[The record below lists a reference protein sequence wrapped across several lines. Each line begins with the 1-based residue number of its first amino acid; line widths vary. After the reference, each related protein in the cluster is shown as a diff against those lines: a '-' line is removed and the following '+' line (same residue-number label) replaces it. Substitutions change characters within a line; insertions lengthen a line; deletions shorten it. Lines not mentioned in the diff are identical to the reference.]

1 MITGAAK
8 TTGSRALLLP
18 QFGLGFWW
26 VFLLWHF
33 FPQPSSMAHHVAHP
47 TSIMRLMLMIG
58 LTLSTLSFALFNRRL
73 RSLYGRNAIVAG
85 LLTLGSAGV
94 ILTRLADSGVVAGGW
109 LFFGLTAAG
118 AALGV
123 PLLQWMETFAQ
134 TGSKSA
140 SISASGSMVLGS
152 VLYLLLVALSGVST
166 LIVTIAIALMPWLA
180 TVCLTVSRRHQAPS
194 EDRAVPGRKGSSVPP
209 LILGGGFV
217 YSVAYAFM
225 LSFLVHGST
234 VPATLAATHTA
245 AVLGWSIAGVLL
257 LIGAVRSKG
266 EPDLGVAIRPA
277 LPLVAIGVLLLPV
290 VGTGRSYIV
299 AAAVAAGYGFFW
311 ILSTIIAVTLAR
323 RLSVSSL
330 LVGGLVC
337 AVSATGN
344 AVGVAAEILVLRGEA
359 GTQGLPAV
367 VSLVIVFALLLAST
381 FAVSD
386 RSVST
391 LWGLAGAG
399 SPRHQGISL
408 EQRCAAMAAAFGLT
422 PREREVLVMLAKG
435 RNTEYI
441 QRTLVVSS
449 NTVRTHI
456 RRIYE
461 KLDVHSHQELIDMA
475 ESFKPAEDD
484 VVE

>member
-1 MITGAAK
+1 MLTGA
-8 TTGSRALLLP
+8 TRSVEWEPLLLR

-33 FPQPSSMAHHVAHP
+33 FPQPSCMIHHDNPVGV
-47 TSIMRLMLMIG
+47 MRLMLMIG
-58 LTLSTLSFALFNRRL
+58 LTLSTLGVALVSKRVG
-73 RSLYGRNAIVAG
+73 SLYRHKAAVMG
-85 LLTLGSAGV
+85 LLVLGSLGV
-94 ILTRLADSGVVAGGW
+94 ALTRLADAAVIPGHW
-109 LFFGLTAAG
+109 LFIGLAMAG
-118 AALGV
+118 ATLGV
-123 PLLQWMETFAQ
+123 PLLLWMEAFALV
-134 TGSKSA
+134 GSRSA
-140 SISASGSMVLGS
+140 SISAAGSMALGS
-152 VLYLLLVALSGVST
+152 ALYLVMAAVANASALAATVLVAAT
-166 LIVTIAIALMPWLA
+166 PWLA
-180 TVCLTVSRRHQAPS
+180 AACLIATHEAGSTTGKPPAAELRRF
-194 EDRAVPGRKGSSVPP
+194 GVPP

-217 YSVAYAFM
+217 YSAAYAFM
-225 LSFLVHGST
+225 LTFLIHGST
-234 VPATLAATHTA
+234 GSLTLAATHIA

-257 LIGAVRSKG
+257 LMGAVRSKG

-290 VGTGRSYIV
+290 VGTGRSYV
-299 AAAVAAGYGFFW
+299 VSAVLAAGYGFFW

-323 RLSVSSL
+323 RLSVSAL

-344 AVGVAAEILVLRGEA
+344 AVGVAAELAIFGVA
-359 GTQGLPAV
+359 VGTPTLPAA

-381 FAVSD
+381 FAVTD

-391 LWGLAGAG
+391 LWGLAGA
-399 SPRHQGISL
+399 PAPEPHEVSL
-408 EQRCAAMAAAFGLT
+408 EQRSSAMAVAFKLT
-422 PREREVLVMLAKG
+422 PREREVLIMLAKG

-475 ESFKPAEDD
+475 ESFELPDT
-484 VVE
+484 VR